1 MTLLFVSVTRLFQ
14 ESCQLHNIFQS
25 YITAVISF
33 LFPFDIHKKRTD
45 RTFQNLMQLNQI
57 GDCQTRASVFD
68 VAQMRLSYPPN
79 SFANSV

>member
-33 LFPFDIHKKRTD
+33 LFPFDIHKKE
-45 RTFQNLMQLNQI
+45 LI
-57 GDCQTRASVFD
+57 GHSKI
-68 VAQMRLSYPPN
+68 
-79 SFANSV
+79 